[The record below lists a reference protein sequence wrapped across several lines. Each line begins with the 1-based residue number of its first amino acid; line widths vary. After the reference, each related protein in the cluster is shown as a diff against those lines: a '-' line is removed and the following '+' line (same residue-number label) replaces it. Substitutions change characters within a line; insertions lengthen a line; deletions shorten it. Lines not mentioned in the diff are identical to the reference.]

1 MFASSSASVA
11 EGDRHNEDGGGS
23 QNRQS
28 NVGQLPLK
36 PSPTLSPIIPGQI
49 SRAVV
54 PHAARI
60 APLNLRSP
68 PGVRLLR
75 PVWLPAY
82 SGVARLTTQFRSDH
96 HSNSQGLP
104 LKFEQ
109 TATYRSFSTIA
120 FVVGSPPPEWG
131 SRPRMVRPIRQPPE
145 IPGVRLCFRSS
156 QVCGRPNRLAGH
168 TIRQDGLPVLC
179 PIVHPPRTPPAQ
191 TITPIMSSRF
201 LTCAKICGVCNVHHQ
216 SGQTD

>member
-1 MFASSSASVA
+1 MA
-11 EGDRHNEDGGGS
+11 EGDRDYEDCGGA
-23 QNRQS
+23 QNSQS

-36 PSPTLSPIIPGQI
+36 PSPTLAPFIPGQI

-60 APLNLRSP
+60 APLNSPSP

-109 TATYRSFSTIA
+109 TATYRFFSTVA

-168 TIRQDGLPVLC
+168 TIRQDGLPVESVLC
-179 PIVHPPRTPPAQ
+179 PIVHPPRTPPPQ

-201 LTCAKICGVCNVHHQ
+201 LRCAKICGVCNVHHQ